1 MRKARFAFT
10 LAALLIVADQAVK
23 ALILHAG
30 REAFPIDVIP
40 GFFRLTFTENRG
52 GVFGMLHAATEP
64 WRTLLLVGVPLAA
77 IVLISVLILRSA
89 SADWLSRLGLALILG
104 GAIGNQIDRLRMGFV
119 LDYLDFYVEGNALG
133 DWLLRTFGQ
142 NHWYN
147 FNVADSAIVVGA
159 GVLLVDAFLQMRRK
173 PAPPE
178 GSVAGSGD

>member
-1 MRKARFAFT
+1 VKRARFAFL
-10 LAALLIVADQAVK
+10 LAALLILVDQGVK
-23 ALILHAG
+23 ALILRAG

-52 GVFGMLHAATEP
+52 GVFGMLGTTAEP
-64 WRTLLLVGVPLAA
+64 WRTTFLIGVPLAA
-77 IVLISVLILRSA
+77 IVLITVLILRSA
-89 SADWLSRLGLALILG
+89 SADRLSRFGLALILG

-119 LDYLDFYVEGNALG
+119 LDYLDFYTEGNALG

-159 GVLLVDAFLQMRRK
+159 GVLLTDALLQLRRK
-173 PAPPE
+173 PPE
-178 GSVAGSGD
+178 GAASGD